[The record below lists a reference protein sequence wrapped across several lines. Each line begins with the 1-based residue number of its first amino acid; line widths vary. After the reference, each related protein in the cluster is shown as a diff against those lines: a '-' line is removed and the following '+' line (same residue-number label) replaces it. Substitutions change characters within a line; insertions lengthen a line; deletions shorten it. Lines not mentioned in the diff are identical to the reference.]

1 MCNCA
6 KGLTSLA
13 GSLARARGDGRKQT
27 GRSDKTADGQEQNR
41 RVVVR
46 GLLQNE
52 GIAGPSECGGSHR
65 MSPREPVG
73 EDCIETGT
81 RYGNSSSHS
90 RLHLSLLFAPACAGK
105 EGLDRDEKWGS
116 FHG

>member
-1 MCNCA
+1 M
-6 KGLTSLA
+6 GES
-13 GSLARARGDGRKQT
+13 RQVGD
-27 GRSDKTADGQEQNR
+27 DKTADGQEQNR

-46 GLLQNE
+46 GVLQNE
-52 GIAGPSECGGSHR
+52 GIADALECAGSHR
-65 MSPREPVG
+65 MSPKVPVG

-81 RYGNSSSHS
+81 RYGNSNSHS

-105 EGLDRDEKWGS
+105 EGLDRHEKWGS